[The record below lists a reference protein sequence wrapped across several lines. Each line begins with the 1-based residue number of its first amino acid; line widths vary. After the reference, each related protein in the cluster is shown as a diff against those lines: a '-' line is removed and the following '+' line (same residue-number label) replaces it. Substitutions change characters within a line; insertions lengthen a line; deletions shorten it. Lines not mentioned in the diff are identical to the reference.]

1 MNEAIPSS
9 SLLSQWRAEL
19 AAVPPFTQMS
29 AVDVDA
35 LLTAAHETYHAP
47 GERVLTPADGPVRTL
62 LLVRRGAVT
71 GRRDGQEAFEYEAG
85 ELFPVGAALAERA
98 VTATYTAQGD
108 VFALHIPVATVRA
121 VAERS
126 PTFADFLTRRAWQ
139 MLDESR
145 RAVQASFT
153 SRTLA
158 EGSLEASLGSLPRR
172 VPAALP
178 PQAPVGDALRLMQER
193 RIGSVLVVDAAG
205 SVQGIL
211 TRHDVLGRIALPQRP
226 LDTPLA
232 QVMSAPVHMLGVHDS
247 AHDAALLMSRHGVR
261 HVPVTDQG
269 RLVGIV
275 SERDLFALQRL
286 SLKQIGGAIRGA
298 RDTAMLPALA
308 GDIRRFAHNLLA
320 QGLNARALT
329 ELVSHLNDLLCA
341 RAVELTAAEDGIDL
355 SRACWLAFGS
365 EGRGEQ
371 TVATDQDNG
380 LVIDSDDPAAERPR
394 WLAWAGR
401 VNELLDACG
410 YPLCKGRVMASN
422 PACCLS
428 VAEWLA
434 RFDHWIDHGAPDDLL
449 HASIYFDLRPV
460 AGREALAWPLRER
473 ITARAAAVPRFLKQ
487 LADNAMRSRPPLN
500 WLGGLGVAT
509 VDGRAVIDLKLQG
522 TALFVE
528 AARLLALAHGVG
540 ATGTRAR
547 LVEAG
552 GILQV
557 PAQESEAW
565 AAAFEYLQMLRLQ
578 VQMQPGGMACGPNPN
593 LVEPAALNF
602 VDRRVLKEALRVARQ
617 LQQRVA
623 LDYQR

>member
-1 MNEAIPSS
+1 MTDASPSS
-9 SLLSQWRAEL
+9 SLLSHLRAEL
-19 AAVPPFTQMS
+19 AGVSPFAQM
-29 AVDVDA
+29 APADLDA

-47 GERVLTPADGPVRTL
+47 GEVLLSPASGPVQAL

-71 GRRDGQEAFEYEAG
+71 GRRDGQDAFEYEAG

-98 VTATYTAQGD
+98 VTATYTAQAD
-108 VFALHIPVATVRA
+108 VFALHLPVATVRA

-126 PTFADFLTRRAWQ
+126 AAFAGFLTRRAWQ

-158 EGSLEASLGSLPRR
+158 EGSLEALLGSLPRR
-172 VPAALP
+172 APAALP
-178 PQAPVGDALRLMQER
+178 PHTPVVDALRTMQER
-193 RIGSVLVVDAAG
+193 RIGSVLVVDDAG
-205 SVQGIL
+205 GVQGIL
-211 TRHDVLGRIALPQRP
+211 TRHDVLGRIALPQLP
-226 LDTPLA
+226 LHTPLA
-232 QVMSAPVHMLGVHDS
+232 QVMSAPVHTLSVHDS

-269 RLVGIV
+269 RLVSIV

-298 RDTAMLPALA
+298 RDTTMLPGLA
-308 GDIRRFAHNLLA
+308 ADIRRFAHNLLA

-380 LVIDSDDPAAERPR
+380 LVIDSRDPAAERPR
-394 WLAWAGR
+394 WLAWAER
-401 VNELLDACG
+401 VNHLLDACG

-428 VAEWLA
+428 VDEWLA

-449 HASIYFDLRPV
+449 NASIYFDLRAV
-460 AGREALAWPLRER
+460 AGREALALPLRER
-473 ITARAAAVPRFLKQ
+473 ITTRAAAVPRFLKQ
-487 LADNAMRSRPPLN
+487 LADNALRSRPPLN
-500 WLGGLGVAT
+500 WLGGLDAAT
-509 VDGRAVIDLKLQG
+509 VEGRSVIDLKLQG
-522 TALFVE
+522 TALFVD
-528 AARLLALAHGVG
+528 AARLLALAHGVP
-540 ATGTRAR
+540 ATGTRER
-547 LVEAG
+547 LVG
-552 GILQV
+552 VGRILQR

-578 VQMQPGGMACGPNPN
+578 VQMQPDGIAPGTNPN
-593 LVEPAALNF
+593 LVEPAALNL